1 MNRIK
6 NIIFD
11 LGGVLL
17 DLDVNRCMERF
28 EEVGLHEVR
37 QWMTGTNEKGFFK
50 EYECGTLTTD
60 QFRDR
65 ICKEVGRE
73 LPGEEIDQIWN
84 AMLKDIPD
92 YKFELLLKLQENYKL
107 YLLSNTNDLHW
118 EHCADK
124 FVYKG
129 MQMLGCFTRVFLSY
143 QMHLAKPDAE
153 IFRTV
158 LKEAGIK
165 AEETLFVDDSK
176 DNYQAASLL
185 GIKVFHYVPGDNLE
199 IQLQNFISK

>member
-1 MNRIK
+1 MSQIK

-17 DLDVNRCMERF
+17 DLDVNRCMERL
-28 EEVGLHEVR
+28 EGIGLHGVR

-50 EYECGTLTTD
+50 EYECGMLNTV
-60 QFRDR
+60 QFRNVIR
-65 ICKEVGRE
+65 EEAGRE
-73 LPGEEIDQIWN
+73 LPDAEIDQIWN
-84 AMLKDIPD
+84 SMLKDIPD
-92 YKFELLLKLQENYKL
+92 YKFELLLKLQKNYKL

-118 EHCADK
+118 EYCADK
-124 FVYKG
+124 FAYKG
-129 MQMLGCFTRVFLSY
+129 MLMLDCFTRVFLSF
-143 QMHLAKPDAE
+143 QMHLVKPDAE
-153 IFRTV
+153 IFQTV

-176 DNYQAASLL
+176 DNCQAASLL

>member
-1 MNRIK
+1 MNPGSVYAIYKDSSGRLWFGTQTGILYYD
-6 NIIFD
+6 IFSNSFVTIAD
-11 LGGVLL
+11 LGY
-17 DLDVNRCMERF
+17 NS
-28 EEVGLHEVR
+28 
-37 QWMTGTNEKGFFK
+37 
-50 EYECGTLTTD
+50 YITD
-60 QFRDR
+60 ITEDANHTIWFASQ
-65 ICKEVGRE
+65 G
-73 LPGEEIDQIWN
+73 IDQIWN

-176 DNYQAASLL
+176 DNCQAASLL

>member
-17 DLDVNRCMERF
+17 DLDVDRCMDRL
-28 EEVGLHEVR
+28 EEVGLREVR

-118 EHCADK
+118 NHLQKE
-124 FVYKG
+124 
-129 MQMLGCFTRVFLSY
+129 FL
-143 QMHLAKPDAE
+143 
-153 IFRTV
+153 
-158 LKEAGIK
+158 
-165 AEETLFVDDSK
+165 
-176 DNYQAASLL
+176 LL
-185 GIKVFHYVPGDNLE
+185 
-199 IQLQNFISK
+199 

>member
-1 MNRIK
+1 MSQIK

-17 DLDVNRCMERF
+17 DLDVNRCMERL
-28 EEVGLHEVR
+28 EGIGLHGVR

-50 EYECGTLTTD
+50 EYECGMLTTV
-60 QFRDR
+60 QFRNR
-65 ICKEVGRE
+65 IREEVGRE
-73 LPGEEIDQIWN
+73 LPDAEIDQIWN
-84 AMLKDIPD
+84 SMLKDIPD
-92 YKFELLLKLQENYKL
+92 YKFELLLKLQKNYKL

-118 EHCADK
+118 EYCTDK
-124 FVYKG
+124 FAYKG
-129 MQMLGCFTRVFLSY
+129 MSMLDCFTRVFLSF
-143 QMHLAKPDAE
+143 QMRLAKPDAE
-153 IFRTV
+153 IFQTV
-158 LKEAGIK
+158 LKEAGVK

-176 DNYQAASLL
+176 DNCQAASLL

>member
-17 DLDVNRCMERF
+17 DLDVNRCMDRL
-28 EEVGLHEVR
+28 EEVGLREVR

-73 LPGEEIDQIWN
+73 LP
-84 AMLKDIPD
+84 
-92 YKFELLLKLQENYKL
+92 
-107 YLLSNTNDLHW
+107 
-118 EHCADK
+118 
-124 FVYKG
+124 V
-129 MQMLGCFTRVFLSY
+129 R
-143 QMHLAKPDAE
+143 
-153 IFRTV
+153 R
-158 LKEAGIK
+158 
-165 AEETLFVDDSK
+165 
-176 DNYQAASLL
+176 
-185 GIKVFHYVPGDNLE
+185 
-199 IQLQNFISK
+199 